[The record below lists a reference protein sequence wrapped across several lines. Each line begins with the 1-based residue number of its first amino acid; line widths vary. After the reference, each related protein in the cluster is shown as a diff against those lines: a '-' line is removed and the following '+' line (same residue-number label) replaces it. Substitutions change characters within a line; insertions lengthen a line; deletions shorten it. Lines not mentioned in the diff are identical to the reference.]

1 MKSNLIALLGVTFLS
16 GCAVE
21 LAVVSVAAVTA
32 PIWVPIEYGVS
43 QSKIVQ
49 PVEVVSASDTRISS
63 PFAESPKA
71 RFTVTKATVV
81 CDGQH
86 EIGTS
91 SSNGIALACNKNLKG
106 RVNFSRFT
114 TRQATITI
122 GPKSV
127 PEQRVGTLS
136 EIRYSCFGKYNVGK
150 NGFDPF
156 LLSCPEKG
164 AAVIASVKTEKNPEA
179 FRVWINPPQ

>member
-1 MKSNLIALLGVTFLS
+1 MKINVIVLLGVTFLT

-21 LAVVSVAAVTA
+21 LAAVSVAAVTA
-32 PIWVPIEYGVS
+32 PIWVPIEYSVS

-49 PVEVVSASDTRISS
+49 PVEVVSASDKRISS
-63 PFAESPKA
+63 PIAESPKA
-71 RFTVTKATVV
+71 KFKVTKATVV

-86 EIGTS
+86 EIGKS

-114 TRQATITI
+114 TRDANLTI

-127 PEQRVGTLS
+127 PEKHVGTLS
-136 EIRYSCFGKYNVGK
+136 EIRYSCFGNYTVRKD
-150 NGFDPF
+150 GFDPF
-156 LLSCPEKG
+156 LLTCPEKG
-164 AAVIASVKTEKNPEA
+164 AAVISSMKTEKNPDA